1 MSTIVTHQFGQSR
14 STKIWVDDASLR
26 TPPGILAGF
35 NATLTYVGAPL
46 ASDWRIELKGDALG
60 GGLFRSVATLPNGLS
75 VNYTHETVASMIF
88 TTYPLVVMFWQVV
101 VIRCAWAVTS
111 PLVPTI
117 LIMDA
122 ASIDPTTDTVIGVLK
137 RKSTGAGPTFYSH
150 ASGTTHN
157 WPYHMLRSERGVQVR
172 TDYDF
177 TGTRFDAAG
186 LSLTAT
192 RARSIRLGASRW
204 RFDDQAYDSLRCQ
217 LLAQV
222 QGVATGPGDQVRM
235 IIVATLYRLGQAMV
249 QQDWFDG
256 AVDVSSM
263 SPGTLAAFVDVT
275 PSLSTLLPSSD
286 DWDPETGS
294 DILQINVQR
303 TPAHPDDNY
312 AGNVDVNV
320 VAVDLCTLKPGTAL

>member
-1 MSTIVTHQFGQSR
+1 
-14 STKIWVDDASLR
+14 
-26 TPPGILAGF
+26 
-35 NATLTYVGAPL
+35 
-46 ASDWRIELKGDALG
+46 
-60 GGLFRSVATLPNGLS
+60 
-75 VNYTHETVASMIF
+75 
-88 TTYPLVVMFWQVV
+88 
-101 VIRCAWAVTS
+101 
-111 PLVPTI
+111 
-117 LIMDA
+117 
-122 ASIDPTTDTVIGVLK
+122 
-137 RKSTGAGPTFYSH
+137 
-150 ASGTTHN
+150 
-157 WPYHMLRSERGVQVR
+157 
-172 TDYDF
+172 
-177 TGTRFDAAG
+177 
-186 LSLTAT
+186 
-192 RARSIRLGASRW
+192 
-204 RFDDQAYDSLRCQ
+204 
-217 LLAQV
+217 
-222 QGVATGPGDQVRM
+222 M